1 MVRFGAGNTYDSLS
15 GAVANHGRYA
25 MESLPSQP
33 GIGVVGSIITGT
45 HSGSSIVGMI
55 GENIIEFD
63 IVFPDGTF
71 KTINEKNTPNFK
83 HYIMNFGGLGVI
95 T

>member
-1 MVRFGAGNTYDSLS
+1 
-15 GAVANHGRYA
+15 
-25 MESLPSQP
+25 
-33 GIGVVGSIITGT
+33 
-45 HSGSSIVGMI
+45 MI

-71 KTINEKNTPNFK
+71 KTINEKNTPNLK